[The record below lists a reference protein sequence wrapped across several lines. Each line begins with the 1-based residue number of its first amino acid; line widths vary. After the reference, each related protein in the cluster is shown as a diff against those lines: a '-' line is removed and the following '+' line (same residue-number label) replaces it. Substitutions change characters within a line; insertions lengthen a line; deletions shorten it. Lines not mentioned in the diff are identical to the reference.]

1 MTLRIVR
8 FLHGAPTREVPL
20 DRNRLAAL
28 LATNDRQ
35 FPDEA
40 ALMRH
45 LRRGRPVWM
54 MLAEYRLRPEDQFRL
69 VVA

>member
-1 MTLRIVR
+1 MTLRIIR
-8 FLHGAPTREVPL
+8 SLHGCPARELPL
-20 DRNRLAAL
+20 DQSRLAAL

-45 LRRGRPVWM
+45 LRRGRSVCM
-54 MLAEYRLRPEDQFRL
+54 MLAEYRLRTEDQFRL

>member
-8 FLHGAPTREVPL
+8 RLHGAPAREVPL

-45 LRRGRPVWM
+45 LRRGRSVWM